1 MGDFGG
7 WMPLAH
13 AAGMCYNA
21 AGDFMNTYEQD
32 LALSR
37 DIAARVAA
45 AGGRAYYVGG
55 FVRDGLMGVA
65 CKDIDIE
72 VYGIP
77 PAELRALLSGLGEV
91 YDRGASFGVLG
102 LRHSDIDV
110 AMPRTESRTGDRHTD
125 FDVSVDPTLPPERAC
140 LRRDF
145 TINAMIQD
153 VLTGEVKDFCG
164 GREDL
169 EKRIIRCVCPATF
182 VEDALR
188 IFRAAQF
195 ASRLGAEIEPET
207 RKLCASMDVTH
218 LSVER
223 ILGETEKALLK
234 ADVPSVYFRQLQAMD
249 HLKEFF
255 PELEATIGVQ
265 QNPKFHPEGD
275 VFTHTMLTLDEAA
288 KLRDRAE
295 VPLGFMLS
303 ALFHDL
309 GKCVATEVQE
319 DGRITAYGHEVLGLE
334 MVEKQLRRIT
344 NNEKLIA
351 YVLNQTELH
360 MRPNMLAGAKSK
372 KKKTRML
379 FDLSICPN
387 DLILLSR
394 ADASGKLD
402 EPYDEAT
409 EAWLRERLED
419 YRACLTHP
427 MVTGQDL
434 IQAGLKP
441 GKDFGELL
449 RRGRMLHFS
458 GLERTVA
465 LRQLLGEYQK
475 MQEINANNDEN

>member
-1 MGDFGG
+1 M
-7 WMPLAH
+7 
-13 AAGMCYNA
+13 
-21 AGDFMNTYEQD
+21 
-32 LALSR
+32 
-37 DIAARVAA
+37 
-45 AGGRAYYVGG
+45 
-55 FVRDGLMGVA
+55 
-65 CKDIDIE
+65 
-72 VYGIP
+72 
-77 PAELRALLSGLGEV
+77 
-91 YDRGASFGVLG
+91 
-102 LRHSDIDV
+102 
-110 AMPRTESRTGDRHTD
+110 
-125 FDVSVDPTLPPERAC
+125 
-140 LRRDF
+140 
-145 TINAMIQD
+145 
-153 VLTGEVKDFCG
+153 
-164 GREDL
+164 
-169 EKRIIRCVCPATF
+169 
-182 VEDALR
+182 EDA
-188 IFRAAQF
+188 
-195 ASRLGAEIEPET
+195 G
-207 RKLCASMDVTH
+207 
-218 LSVER
+218 
-223 ILGETEKALLK
+223 TEKPISALILDTTNPNVTLNIK
-234 ADVPSVYFRQLQAMD
+234 ADKPSVYFRELQAMD

-255 PELEATIGVQ
+255 PELEATVGVE

-288 KLRDRAE
+288 KLRGRAE

-379 FDLSICPN
+379 FDLSVCPN
-387 DLILLSR
+387 DLILLAR

-402 EPYDEAT
+402 EPYDENT
-409 EAWLRERLED
+409 ELWLRERLED
-419 YRACLTHP
+419 YRACLKRP

-434 IQAGLKP
+434 IHAGLKP

-458 GLERTVA
+458 GLEKGVA

-475 MQEINANNDEN
+475 MQESNSN